1 MTNKFNNWKRIED
14 VLAYVKLSANAFAI
28 RIGLMRSESIY
39 HIKRGTF
46 GISNDLVDRIVSLY
60 PTINPTWLLS
70 GVGDML
76 RGTKGNG
83 RSVPFYEEDIAD
95 VLRDKKITQ
104 TPLGRVRLPY
114 DCDCDMAVRA
124 LSRAMLMP
132 GTAAVDLF
140 IKRISA
146 DDMVQGNEY
155 VIVTEREVLW
165 RKIRS
170 IKESPDQ
177 WRLVAINREEYPD
190 VIINKSDIKTIWR
203 VISRMSILVS

>member
-1 MTNKFNNWKRIED
+1 
-14 VLAYVKLSANAFAI
+14 
-28 RIGLMRSESIY
+28 MRSESIY